1 MTDSI
6 AIHRELAEEAS
17 KAVPQR
23 NLWTDAVHRFVRNK
37 AALIAF
43 IFIIFIILASIFGPV
58 ISPYP
63 YTKQD
68 LFNVSQPPTW
78 DHWFGTDALGRDYLT
93 RIMMGGRTAFLVA
106 TMVTGIAALM
116 GVIVGSIS
124 AYKSGFTDSVL
135 MRFTEVI
142 MSFPSVLL
150 AMFIAG
156 TVRPQIAR
164 LTAGS
169 EWLSRS
175 AMIDY
180 ITVFGALAMVG
191 WPYYARLIRGQILTL
206 RETDYIE
213 AERMMGASTWRII
226 KSHLLPNA
234 IGPVIIAVSA
244 AFGGAMLLESSLS
257 FLGIGIRPPG
267 ASWGN
272 MISESLVTWRQQPFL
287 LAMPGIVLSI
297 VVLAFSFLGDGLND
311 ALNPRGRK

>member
-1 MTDSI
+1 MTSSV
-6 AIHRELAEEAS
+6 AIEQGLAAEAT
-17 KAVPQR
+17 KTVRQR
-23 NLWTDAVHRFVRNK
+23 SLWTDAMHRFVRNK
-37 AALIAF
+37 AALISF
-43 IFIIFIILASIFGPV
+43 IFIVLTILASIFGPM
-58 ISPYP
+58 ISPYN
-63 YTKQD
+63 YAKQD
-68 LFNVSQPPTW
+68 LFNVSQPPSW
-78 DHWFGTDALGRDYLT
+78 EHWFGTDALGRDYLT

-106 TMVTGIAALM
+106 MMVTGIAATI

-124 AYKSGFTDSVL
+124 AYKSGLTDSVL
-135 MRFTEVI
+135 MRCTEVV
-142 MSFPSVLL
+142 MSFPGVLL

-156 TVRPQIAR
+156 TVRPQVKR

-169 EWLSRS
+169 EWLSQS

-180 ITVFGALAMVG
+180 ITVFGALAIVS
-191 WPYYARLIRGQILTL
+191 WPLYARLIRGQVLSL
-206 RETDYIE
+206 RETDFIE

-226 KSHLLPNA
+226 RCHLLPNA
-234 IGPVIIAVSA
+234 IGPVVVAISV
-244 AFGGAMLLESSLS
+244 AFGSAMLLESSLS

-272 MISESLVTWRQQPFL
+272 MISESLVTWRQEPFL

>member
-23 NLWTDAVHRFVRNK
+23 NLWTDAAHRFIHNR

-43 IFIIFIILASIFGPV
+43 IFIIFIILASVFGPV

-68 LFNVSQPPTW
+68 LFNVSSPPSW

-116 GVIVGSIS
+116 GIIVGSIS
-124 AYKSGFTDSVL
+124 AYKGGFTDSLL
-135 MRFTEVI
+135 MRGTEVI

-156 TVRPQIAR
+156 T
-164 LTAGS
+164 
-169 EWLSRS
+169 
-175 AMIDY
+175 
-180 ITVFGALAMVG
+180 
-191 WPYYARLIRGQILTL
+191 
-206 RETDYIE
+206 
-213 AERMMGASTWRII
+213 
-226 KSHLLPNA
+226 
-234 IGPVIIAVSA
+234 
-244 AFGGAMLLESSLS
+244 
-257 FLGIGIRPPG
+257 
-267 ASWGN
+267 
-272 MISESLVTWRQQPFL
+272 
-287 LAMPGIVLSI
+287 
-297 VVLAFSFLGDGLND
+297 
-311 ALNPRGRK
+311 